1 MAMMMVD
8 SGASSHKKRKR
19 SNSKGKGATYSGPRM
34 QDGSY
39 YSRNARAYGMRSV
52 VEPGYVDLAY
62 GLYALDTT
70 GGIAL
75 LNTIPQ
81 GAGTSERVGKRVAL
95 KSLQC
100 RGYIGTNAATIA
112 SDVAYMIVY
121 DKRPTGVLPGITDIL
136 VSINARAFNNDTNS
150 GRFRIL
156 KRVDEV
162 LIGSAANQYTCCS
175 TKSADWYLDLKG
187 LPQVFKAAGTGA
199 IGDIEEGALYIVTV
213 GTIGA
218 GTTAAVM
225 GAAFRLRYVDV

>member
-8 SGASSHKKRKR
+8 AGGPSSYKKRKR
-19 SNSKGKGATYSGPRM
+19 SNSKGKGPAYSGPKL
-34 QDGSY
+34 QDGSF

-62 GLYALDTT
+62 ANYDLNTT
-70 GGIAL
+70 GSLVL
-75 LNTIPQ
+75 LNTIGQ
-81 GAGTSERVGKRVAL
+81 GAGTSQRVGKRVAL

-100 RGYIGTNAATIA
+100 RGNIQANDAAT
-112 SDVAYMIVY
+112 STDVAYMIVY
-121 DKRPTGVLPGITDIL
+121 DKRPTGVLPAITDIL
-136 VSINARAFNNDTNS
+136 VTASPRAFNNDTNS

-199 IGDIEEGALYIVTV
+199 IGDIEEGALYLVTV
-213 GTIGA
+213 GAAAGTSAGTLGA
-218 GTTAAVM
+218 G
-225 GAAFRLRYVDV
+225 FRVRYIDV